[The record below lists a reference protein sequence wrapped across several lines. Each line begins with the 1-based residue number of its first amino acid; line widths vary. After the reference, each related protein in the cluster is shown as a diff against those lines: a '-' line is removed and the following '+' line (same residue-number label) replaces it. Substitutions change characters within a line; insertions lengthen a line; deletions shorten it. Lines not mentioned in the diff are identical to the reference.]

1 MCLMSDASGYMGS
14 PPGVHATVGEYKT
27 TLLPSGSL
35 LVKVGQARRQK
46 LGWLLLG
53 FAPFWREKL
62 SFLKCKMCKTLWNEH
77 WTCCIEILKIEL
89 ELLQKPSWLLVFNP
103 HCVLELLLKAWPLC
117 TQVPD
122 QILETEFWV
131 KFCFARQT
139 GTRWASAPRNYV
151 SQPQRIR
158 WWVHNS
164 GSG

>member
-122 QILETEFWV
+122 RSQALFSGFGFSNWRCLLCRWPLTERTLSPSLSYLFLWL
-131 KFCFARQT
+131 F
-139 GTRWASAPRNYV
+139 
-151 SQPQRIR
+151 
-158 WWVHNS
+158 
-164 GSG
+164 